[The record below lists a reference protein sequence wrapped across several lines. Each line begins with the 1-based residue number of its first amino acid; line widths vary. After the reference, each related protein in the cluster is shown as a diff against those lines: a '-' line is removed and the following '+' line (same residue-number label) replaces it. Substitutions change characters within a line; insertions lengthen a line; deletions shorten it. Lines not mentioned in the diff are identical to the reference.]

1 MEAFWNTKQI
11 YVFEIIRVLNTK
23 QTRLGLV
30 VNLSLNLI
38 GYFNG
43 YILDRF
49 GTWIYRILPIIFKC
63 VAYILLMISTLST
76 SYLLYPFS
84 ILTSLSGVSLI
95 VSSFQIA
102 NFNTYSTESFI
113 INIDVVVKAPN

>member
-1 MEAFWNTKQI
+1 M
-11 YVFEIIRVLNTK
+11 YVFEIIRFLNTK

-30 VNLSLNLI
+30 VNLNLNLI
-38 GYFNG
+38 GYLNG

-49 GTWIYRILPIIFKC
+49 GTWIYRILPIILKC
-63 VAYILLMISTLST
+63 VSYILLMISTLST

-113 INIDVVVKAPN
+113 INIDVVVKAPK